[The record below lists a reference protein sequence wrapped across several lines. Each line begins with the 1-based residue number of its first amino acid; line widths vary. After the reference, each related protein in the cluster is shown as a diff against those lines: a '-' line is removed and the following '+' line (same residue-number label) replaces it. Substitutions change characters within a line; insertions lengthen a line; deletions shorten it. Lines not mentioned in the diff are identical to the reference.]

1 MRGIEMATSKRLS
14 PFEEARQA
22 FLTPDGEPLGVVD
35 GRYALEVI
43 NKLERRIKS
52 RNDLIIMQR
61 ASR

>member
-1 MRGIEMATSKRLS
+1 MATRKKLS

-22 FLTPDGEPLGVVD
+22 FLTPDGTPRGVVD